1 MKIQNDRTFDAKDM
15 EISEQIE
22 IIEKLLEK
30 IEYLQVIQ
38 AHPDCLEAL
47 LVIAKLLK
55 KEVRQNDIFD
65 RDDEKL

>member
-1 MKIQNDRTFDAKDM
+1 MKTQNDNTFDAKDM

-22 IIEKLLEK
+22 IISKLLEK

-47 LVIAKLLK
+47 LVIVKLLK
-55 KEVRQNDIFD
+55 KEVRQNDILE
-65 RDDEKL
+65 RDDDEL